1 MNLIKPLFFFL
12 LYLIAPFEVH
22 SFNMIRN
29 RSSLEKL
36 SQRADIVIIASTG
49 RSGSSMLTSRMKIF
63 AQEYA
68 IYKTH
73 LLPPDSDFK
82 GKILFIFSNP
92 DLAAESALHL
102 TLRFK
107 SFGAAHFRNMETS
120 DREWLKRIGET
131 THQTIDDNLLSY
143 DALGCYQHLEEWLHL
158 RTTPCKPKEAQILAI
173 KFENIWD
180 PPTIQA
186 IKEFLHIANF
196 QLPLK
201 RERGY
206 EGDDLNQQEIEF
218 RQKYN
223 LGTPDQPHYAAYDM
237 ARIIWKNA
245 LPFQFLKI
253 GKNNVKQQE
262 SITRRKHKTELELC
276 K

>member
-1 MNLIKPLFFFL
+1 MNLTKSFFFFL
-12 LYLIAPFEVH
+12 MLIAPLEVH
-22 SFNMIRN
+22 SFNMIRT

-36 SQRADIVIIASTG
+36 NNRSDIVIIASTG
-49 RSGSSMLTSRMKIF
+49 RSGSSMLTSRMKIY

-73 LLPPDSDFK
+73 LLPPADEFK

-92 DLAAESALHL
+92 DMAAESALHL

-107 SFGAAHFRNMETS
+107 SFGSAHFRNMETS
-120 DREWLKRIGET
+120 DREWLQRIGDT
-131 THQTIDDNLLSY
+131 TNQTIEDNLLSY

-158 RTTPCKPKEAQILAI
+158 QTTPCKVKEAQILAI

-196 QLPLK
+196 QLPPR

-206 EGDDLNQQEIEF
+206 EGDDLNEQEIEF

-223 LGTPDQPHYAAYDM
+223 LGTSDQPNYAAYDK

-253 GKNNVKQQE
+253 GKKNVKQQE
-262 SITRRKHKTELELC
+262 TTTRRKHKTELGGRP
-276 K
+276 